1 MRHRARIAAGRAFST
16 VGVALLLTA
25 SLPLGARTAT
35 AQPAPINPHTMSAA
49 EFVRRVQAGETIDEQ
64 NLIVS
69 GDVNLGSVGTV
80 TRPIRCL
87 NCDFRGRFDA
97 PDVIFDR
104 IVVLSGAHFFG
115 QLDLRGAEFKDR
127 FIVRRSSRASM
138 FDQFSLF
145 SFATFDDTAAF
156 DESTFK
162 IEGNFTSARFLGDA
176 SFAETNFLQH
186 ARFNQTAFG
195 GQALF
200 TSSGVGGHT
209 RSPGPCGAPVN
220 GTVRGQSIFT
230 RAVFAGVADFRQRCF
245 GGLADFSGATF
256 ESRANFSLA
265 TFASGARFDDTGFQG
280 DGQFLATRFRQP
292 FSFARASASRSMD
305 FEDAV
310 FAQDATF
317 EGMAVSGSLSVDGST
332 FRGRVDLDRIIA
344 GSLMM
349 DVASVGRV
357 TGVDTRARVLAM
369 IETSDRIRGDLH
381 SANDARYQLLSLE
394 NQRSSGAKRWID
406 AVFYRAVA
414 GYLVRPLHP
423 LIAFAILLA
432 AFALVRAALR
442 RRHDRRSRR
451 QRRSAQTKADG
462 PPARRGHQPRRK
474 LRAAPLAIVKWL
486 SAFFEGLGDTVSAAF
501 RRKPQVQLEDREQ
514 VRTYLVAAVVWS
526 EYLLFKVLIALFLLG
541 LANSNATLRQLLDSV
556 TG

>member
-1 MRHRARIAAGRAFST
+1 
-16 VGVALLLTA
+16 
-25 SLPLGARTAT
+25 
-35 AQPAPINPHTMSAA
+35 MSAA

-64 NLIVS
+64 NLIVV
-69 GDVNLGSVGTV
+69 GNVNLAPIGTV

-87 NCDFRGRFDA
+87 QCDFQGRFDA
-97 PDVIFDR
+97 PDVVFSR
-104 IVVLSGAHFFG
+104 IVVLSGARFFG
-115 QLDLRGAEFKDR
+115 QVDLRGAEFQDR
-127 FIVRRSSRASM
+127 LVVRSFIRAAV
-138 FDQFSLF
+138 FQQLALFSL
-145 SFATFDDTAAF
+145 ATFDDATAF
-156 DESTFK
+156 DDATFND
-162 IEGNFTSARFLGDA
+162 EANFTSARFLGDA
-176 SFAETNFLQH
+176 SFVQTSFRSH
-186 ARFNQTAFG
+186 ARFNGTSFG

-200 TSSGVGGHT
+200 TSSPQAGPQGT
-209 RSPGPCGAPVN
+209 AGPCGAPVK
-220 GTVRGQSIFT
+220 GTVHGQAQFT

-265 TFASGARFDDTGFQG
+265 TFAFGARFDDTGFQG

-292 FSFARASASRSMD
+292 VSFARASASRSMD

-310 FAQDATF
+310 FARDATF
-317 EGMAVSGSLSVDGST
+317 EGMAVSGSLSFDGST

-423 LIAFAILLA
+423 LIAFAILLV

-451 QRRSAQTKADG
+451 QRRSTKTNPDG
-462 PPARRGHQPRRK
+462 PPARRDDRSRRR
-474 LRAAPLAIVKWL
+474 LRGTPLAIVKWL

-501 RRKPQVQLEDREQ
+501 RRKPQVQMEDREQ
-514 VRTYLVAAVVWS
+514 VRTYLVAAVVWF